1 MSKFKFIKKFES
13 FESSDSPRRTPEAV
27 EAFAKVVKDRDLKSI
42 EAALVSM
49 VDFDFIDLL
58 DSFMVDKVEND
69 LFYLRFFT
77 VELAGL
83 SGKSGML
90 VKVENTNDFIEEV
103 KNQIHDYVINERWQ
117 ESAYSWRSAAD
128 SPEEFKERLDQ
139 IFISSFKKI
148 DFYYTIDIAI
158 DVDKFNS
165 YLKDKYLKNEND
177 IESFFKDFSSVS
189 EAYKKEYDKKR
200 NDMLKDLGSKL
211 VKFGYNPT
219 AGILPE
225 RIYIDRSGYIM
236 IFPLRNKDIQWPFI
250 N

>member
-158 DVDKFNS
+158 DVDKFNG
-165 YLKDKYLKNEND
+165 YLKDKYLK
-177 IESFFKDFSSVS
+177 
-189 EAYKKEYDKKR
+189 YKKEYNNKR

-219 AGILPE
+219 TGILPE
-225 RIYIDRSGYIM
+225 KIYIDRRGFIM